1 MSQYPAPSD
10 QSEKHLR
17 LLHQVAGA
25 MGQSQ
30 SLGDELSQVLRLIVE
45 GSDLRRATLT
55 LLDGST
61 RELFIE
67 EAMGLSPAE
76 RGRGRYK
83 LGEGITGRV
92 VETGQALVV
101 PDIADSPHFLNRTG
115 ARGHDG
121 PRTSFVCVPL
131 MIGKEVVGAISADRP
146 FEPHHDLSNDVR
158 LLEIVGSL
166 ISQGV
171 ALRRETAAVSRAL
184 AERNQEPLHEPVT
197 SRVGSLVGR
206 SKPMQRLYELVG
218 QVARA
223 NTTVLITGESGT
235 GKELVASAIH
245 DGSERAGR
253 AFIRVNC
260 GALPEG
266 VIDSEL
272 FGHEKGAFTGAT
284 HQRKGRFEMA
294 DGGTLFLDE
303 VGELTP
309 AAQVKLL
316 RVLQE
321 RELERVGGNK
331 TVRVDVRLIAAT
343 SRNLEELI
351 QSGRFR
357 PDLFYRLNV
366 FPIHMPALRERSTDI
381 TLLADHFVDKY
392 NRVHGRTVRRIATS
406 AIDMLMS
413 YHWPGNVR
421 ELENCI
427 ERSVLLSNDDVIH
440 GHNLPPTLQTDVA
453 SGTEFKGKLQD
464 EVDTYERTL
473 LLDALK
479 STNGNMAAAA
489 RILGIS
495 ERVVGLRIR
504 RFNID
509 PRRFKQSVRA
519 RH

>member
-184 AERNQEPLHEPVT
+184 AERNQEPLH
-197 SRVGSLVGR
+197 
-206 SKPMQRLYELVG
+206 
-218 QVARA
+218 
-223 NTTVLITGESGT
+223 
-235 GKELVASAIH
+235 
-245 DGSERAGR
+245 
-253 AFIRVNC
+253 
-260 GALPEG
+260 
-266 VIDSEL
+266 
-272 FGHEKGAFTGAT
+272 
-284 HQRKGRFEMA
+284 
-294 DGGTLFLDE
+294 
-303 VGELTP
+303 
-309 AAQVKLL
+309 
-316 RVLQE
+316 
-321 RELERVGGNK
+321 
-331 TVRVDVRLIAAT
+331 
-343 SRNLEELI
+343 
-351 QSGRFR
+351 
-357 PDLFYRLNV
+357 
-366 FPIHMPALRERSTDI
+366 
-381 TLLADHFVDKY
+381 
-392 NRVHGRTVRRIATS
+392 
-406 AIDMLMS
+406 
-413 YHWPGNVR
+413 
-421 ELENCI
+421 
-427 ERSVLLSNDDVIH
+427 
-440 GHNLPPTLQTDVA
+440 
-453 SGTEFKGKLQD
+453 
-464 EVDTYERTL
+464 
-473 LLDALK
+473 
-479 STNGNMAAAA
+479 
-489 RILGIS
+489 
-495 ERVVGLRIR
+495 
-504 RFNID
+504 
-509 PRRFKQSVRA
+509 
-519 RH
+519 

>member
-1 MSQYPAPSD
+1 
-10 QSEKHLR
+10 
-17 LLHQVAGA
+17 
-25 MGQSQ
+25 
-30 SLGDELSQVLRLIVE
+30 
-45 GSDLRRATLT
+45 
-55 LLDGST
+55 
-61 RELFIE
+61 
-67 EAMGLSPAE
+67 
-76 RGRGRYK
+76 
-83 LGEGITGRV
+83 
-92 VETGQALVV
+92 
-101 PDIADSPHFLNRTG
+101 
-115 ARGHDG
+115 
-121 PRTSFVCVPL
+121 
-131 MIGKEVVGAISADRP
+131 
-146 FEPHHDLSNDVR
+146 
-158 LLEIVGSL
+158 
-166 ISQGV
+166 
-171 ALRRETAAVSRAL
+171 
-184 AERNQEPLHEPVT
+184 
-197 SRVGSLVGR
+197 
-206 SKPMQRLYELVG
+206 
-218 QVARA
+218 
-223 NTTVLITGESGT
+223 
-235 GKELVASAIH
+235 
-245 DGSERAGR
+245 
-253 AFIRVNC
+253 
-260 GALPEG
+260 
-266 VIDSEL
+266 
-272 FGHEKGAFTGAT
+272 
-284 HQRKGRFEMA
+284 MA

-366 FPIHMPALRERSTDI
+366 FPVHMPALRERSTDI

>member
-1 MSQYPAPSD
+1 MAQYPSPSE

-17 LLHQVAGA
+17 LLHQVAGV

-30 SLGDELSQVLRLIVE
+30 ALGDELSQVLRLIVE
-45 GSDLRRATLT
+45 GSDLRHATLT
-55 LLDGST
+55 LLDGSS

-67 EAMGLSPAE
+67 EATGLSPTE

-115 ARGHDG
+115 ARSYDG

-131 MIGKEVVGAISADRP
+131 MVGKEVVGAISADRL

-158 LLEIVGSL
+158 LLEIVASL

-171 ALRRETAAVSRAL
+171 ALRREMAAVSRAL
-184 AERNQEPLHEPVT
+184 AERNQESLPEPII
-197 SRVGSLVGR
+197 SRVGNLVGR

-245 DGSERAGR
+245 EGSERAGR
-253 AFIRVNC
+253 AFVRVNC

-351 QSGRFR
+351 QTGRFR

-366 FPIHMPALRERSTDI
+366 FPVHMPALRERSTDI

-427 ERSVLLSNDDVIH
+427 ERSVLLSTDGVIH
-440 GHNLPPTLQTDVA
+440 GHNLPATLQTDIA

-489 RILGIS
+489 RMLGIS

-509 PRRFKQSVRA
+509 PRRFKQSSRVRY
-519 RH
+519 